1 LQTTI
6 ATILQEP
13 VGFQVLHSLVLEG
26 LIEYLQQNACC
37 QQGPNRKEKIKKK
50 LTIPISYLHGV
61 CKVLSLASILVL
73 LDSVQ
78 NM

>member
-37 QQGPNRKEKIKKK
+37 QQGPNRKEKIND
-50 LTIPISYLHGV
+50 TDDPCFIP
-61 CKVLSLASILVL
+61 AWR
-73 LDSVQ
+73 VQ
-78 NM
+78 GAFPRQHTCSS